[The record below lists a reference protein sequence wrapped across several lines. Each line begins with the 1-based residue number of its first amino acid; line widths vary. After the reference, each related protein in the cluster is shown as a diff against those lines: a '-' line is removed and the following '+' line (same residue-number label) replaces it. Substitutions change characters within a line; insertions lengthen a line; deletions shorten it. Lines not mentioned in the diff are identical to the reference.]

1 MGCSMTNGKTG
12 RYDRDHIGVI
22 RRIRLCIGLVV
33 LLLVTFGFVLGL
45 AAAGD
50 SAMEPEYARGRP
62 VLFFRLA
69 SSYKRGDVVVL
80 RLENGKA
87 VLRRVIA
94 VAGDTVELRG
104 GAVYINGMT
113 ERGNYTITRT
123 EPTED
128 GMSYPALL
136 RQGEY
141 FVLGDLREIST
152 DSRTLGLLTRADI
165 LGKVLG

>member
-1 MGCSMTNGKTG
+1 MTNGKTG

>member
-1 MGCSMTNGKTG
+1 MTNGKTG

-104 GAVYINGMT
+104 GTVYINGMT

-123 EPTED
+123 EPAKD
-128 GMSYPALL
+128 GPSYPVLL
-136 RQGEY
+136 HQGEY

-152 DSRTLGLLTRADI
+152 DSRALGLLTRADI

>member
-1 MGCSMTNGKTG
+1 M
-12 RYDRDHIGVI
+12 V
-22 RRIRLCIGLVV
+22 
-33 LLLVTFGFVLGL
+33 
-45 AAAGD
+45 A
-50 SAMEPEYARGRP
+50 
-62 VLFFRLA
+62 
-69 SSYKRGDVVVL
+69 L
-80 RLENGKA
+80 RLEDGKT

-104 GAVYINGMT
+104 GTVYINGMT

-123 EPTED
+123 EPAKD

-152 DSRTLGLLTRADI
+152 DSRSLGLLTRQDI

>member
-1 MGCSMTNGKTG
+1 MTNGKTG

-80 RLENGKA
+80 RLGNGKA

>member
-1 MGCSMTNGKTG
+1 MANGKTG
-12 RYDRDHIGVI
+12 RYDRDHLGAI
-22 RRIRLCIGLVV
+22 RRIRLCISLAV
-33 LLLVTFGFVLGL
+33 LLLLTFSFVLGL

>member
-1 MGCSMTNGKTG
+1 MANGKTG
-12 RYDRDHIGVI
+12 KYDRDHLGAI
-22 RRIRLCIGLVV
+22 RRIRLGIGLVV
-33 LLLVTFGFVLGL
+33 ILLLTFSFVLGL

-50 SAMEPEYARGRP
+50 AAMEPDYAKGRP
-62 VLFFRLA
+62 VVFLRLT
-69 SSYKRGDVVVL
+69 STYKRGDVVAL
-80 RLENGKA
+80 RMDDGKT

-94 VAGDTVELRG
+94 VAGDTVDLRG
-104 GAVYINGMT
+104 GTVYINGMT

-123 EPTED
+123 EPAKD
-128 GMSYPALL
+128 GPSYPVLL

-152 DSRTLGLLTRADI
+152 DSRSLGLLTREDI

>member
-1 MGCSMTNGKTG
+1 MANGKTG

>member
-1 MGCSMTNGKTG
+1 MTNGKTG

-152 DSRTLGLLTRADI
+152 DSRTLGLLTRQDI

>member
-1 MGCSMTNGKTG
+1 MTNGKTG

-62 VLFFRLA
+62 VLFSRLA

>member
-1 MGCSMTNGKTG
+1 MTNGKTG

-22 RRIRLCIGLVV
+22 RRIRLCIGFAV

-50 SAMEPEYARGRP
+50 SAMEPDYGKGRP

-69 SSYKRGDVVVL
+69 SDYKRGDVVVM
-80 RLENGKA
+80 RLENGKT

-104 GAVYINGMT
+104 GMVYINGIT

-123 EPTED
+123 EPAED

-152 DSRTLGLLTRADI
+152 DSRSLGLLTRQDI
-165 LGKVLG
+165 LGKVLE